1 MAQEGWGSR
10 ESQVFLRETTQGSE
24 FHSLHKHHD
33 LTSCVF
39 LQACSATGG
48 TRCWCHHW
56 TLSDGEPSC
65 TSAPGS
71 AQPEGDSAVANQ
83 TQCHKQGL
91 EQMVGCPRT
100 AWRKR
105 QQQDKVMMWIGPALR
120 ATAGPGREHSQHCPS
135 FSPQPACR
143 AHVVWTNGLHKI
155 LLAERWYHRLYL
167 CPL

>member
-1 MAQEGWGSR
+1 MAQEGWGSK
-10 ESQVFLRETTQGSE
+10 ESQIFLRETKQGSE

-39 LQACSATGG
+39 SQACSAAGG

-65 TSAPGS
+65 TSGPRLCPARGLLGTQQWQTRLSATNRVWDKRLAAHRLLGGKGS
-71 AQPEGDSAVANQ
+71 
-83 TQCHKQGL
+83 T
-91 EQMVGCPRT
+91 RI
-100 AWRKR
+100 
-105 QQQDKVMMWIGPALR
+105 MWIGPVLR
-120 ATAGPGREHSQHCPS
+120 ATAGPGREHSQYCPS

-143 AHVVWTNGLHKI
+143 THVVWTNGLHKI
-155 LLAERWYHRLYL
+155 LLAERWCHRLYL